1 MAESTAIVAL
11 YVPVLIFAHLF
22 AAFWLAKVFLLSNG
36 TGSLFKKKKSP
47 PAAGTGGSLKK
58 PLDADGSAVVKGE
71 SAVVG
76 LSPGHGVKAQIA
88 ASAGVNGVDAD
99 EHVAK
104 HGEGLVRGDPR
115 CFGRV

>member
-11 YVPVLIFAHLF
+11 YVPVLIFAHIY

-36 TGSLFKKKKSP
+36 TGSLFKRKKNAA
-47 PAAGTGGSLKK
+47 PAGGAGSLKK

-76 LSPGHGVKAQIA
+76 LSPHGVKAQIA

-99 EHVAK
+99 GTEHAVK
-104 HGEGLVRGDPR
+104 HGEFVR
-115 CFGRV
+115 V

>member
-1 MAESTAIVAL
+1 MADSTAIVAL

-36 TGSLFKKKKSP
+36 TGSLFKKKKSGV
-47 PAAGTGGSLKK
+47 PAAGGASPLKK

-76 LSPGHGVKAQIA
+76 LSPGGHGVKAQIA

-99 EHVAK
+99 EHVVK
-104 HGEGLVRGDPR
+104 HGE
-115 CFGRV
+115 